1 MNTKL
6 NTDHEEAGGQETRH
20 LETEDTTLHHVLQ
33 HVTGDEV
40 GEGGEEE
47 KADDGEDEGG
57 EVHCSPGECHQD
69 PGQGE

>member
-20 LETEDTTLHHVLQ
+20 LETEDATLHHVLQ
-33 HVTGDEV
+33 HVAGDEV

-47 KADDGEDEGG
+47 KADDGEDE
-57 EVHCSPGECHQD
+57 
-69 PGQGE
+69 